1 MIRIVDIDCKALN
14 AITHSGFFHG
24 DEVLAT
30 AVLERALG
38 ELHLARVNTVPESL
52 RSDVIVYDIGHGR
65 YDHHQSGGNGIR
77 ENGVPYSSVG
87 LIWKDFGMKA
97 LGGSDAAKVAW
108 DYIDRL
114 IIQGVD
120 EVDNGLFISDE
131 QSARQ
136 LTFPK
141 TIALFNPQMGSG
153 LSYDE
158 AFLEAVSYT
167 GKVLDKAIAK
177 YLTLAAAQPVV
188 DQAIAESE
196 VHVAVLEERI
206 PWQELI
212 LDSVNPKANEVY
224 FVVMPSEREG
234 YIWQAVPDYLGSY
247 GLRKQAPASWRG
259 LSGDELKK
267 VTGIEAAL
275 FCHQSGFAGVAETR
289 DDAIRMARI
298 AALSYEGL
306 APDIQSVRIPNG
318 EAITKTGD
326 R

>member
-1 MIRIVDIDCKALN
+1 MIKIVDLNCRDLN
-14 AITHSGFFHG
+14 AVTHSGFFHG

-38 ELHLARVNTVPESL
+38 EVYLARVNRVPESL
-52 RSDVIVYDIGHGR
+52 QPGVIVYDIGYGR
-65 YDHHQSGGNGIR
+65 YDHHQSGGNGVR

-87 LIWKDFGMKA
+87 LIWKDYGMKA
-97 LGGSDAAKVAW
+97 IGDNDAADAAW

-114 IIQGVD
+114 LIQGVD
-120 EVDNGLFISDE
+120 EVDNGLFVSDE

-141 TIALFNPQMGSG
+141 TIALFNPRMESG
-153 LSYDE
+153 LSFDE
-158 AFLEAVSYT
+158 AFLEAVSYA

-177 YLTLAAAQPVV
+177 YLPLAVAQPKV
-188 DQAIAESE
+188 DQAITEAEM
-196 VHVAVLEERI
+196 HVAVLEERL

-212 LDSVNPKANEVY
+212 LDSANPKADEIY

-247 GLRKQAPASWRG
+247 GLRKQVPASWRG
-259 LSGDELKK
+259 LSGDDLRRA
-267 VTGIEAAL
+267 TGVETAF
-275 FCHQSGFAGVAETR
+275 FCHQSGFAGVAETQ

-298 AALSYEGL
+298 AALS
-306 APDIQSVRIPNG
+306 
-318 EAITKTGD
+318 
-326 R
+326 

>member
-1 MIRIVDIDCKALN
+1 MIKIVDSNCKNLN
-14 AITHSGFFHG
+14 AMTHAGFFHG

-38 ELHLARVNTVPESL
+38 EVYLARVNSVPESL
-52 RSDVIVYDIGHGR
+52 RLEVIVYDIGHGR
-65 YDHHQSGGNGIR
+65 YDHHQSGGNGVR
-77 ENGVPYSSVG
+77 GNGVPYSSVG

-97 LGGSDAAKVAW
+97 LGENDAAEAAW

-114 IIQGVD
+114 LIQGVD
-120 EVDNGLFISDE
+120 EVDNGLFVSDE

-141 TIALFNPQMGSG
+141 TIALFNPQVESG
-153 LSYDE
+153 LSFDE
-158 AFLEAVSYT
+158 AFLEAVSYA

-177 YLTLAAAQPVV
+177 YLSFALAKPIVDRAITEAQM
-188 DQAIAESE
+188 
-196 VHVAVLEERI
+196 HVAVLERRL

-212 LDSVNPKANEVY
+212 LDSSNPKAREIY

-247 GLRKQAPASWRG
+247 GLRKQVPDSWRG
-259 LSGDELKK
+259 LSGEDLIRA
-267 VTGIEAAL
+267 TGVETAL
-275 FCHQSGFAGVAETR
+275 FCHQSGFAGVTEAQ

-298 AALSYEGL
+298 AALS
-306 APDIQSVRIPNG
+306 
-318 EAITKTGD
+318 
-326 R
+326 